1 MSPRGETRSALR
13 RALVVVALSVSV
25 PLGLVRAHASP
36 AASVERMYVLT
47 CGENRTDDVS
57 AWSPGVNVGQ
67 PRVFSNHCYL
77 IRHPKGWLLWDT
89 GNADSIAAHPDGV
102 SGAGGRLILRM
113 PKTLAS
119 QLKELGVDPL
129 AIKYL
134 ALSHTHAD
142 HTGNANLFTAATLYM
157 QEAEYD
163 AAFGPDATKYRFNPA
178 TYDKLR
184 GNPVVKLHGD
194 HDVFGDGSVVIKS
207 TPGHTIGHQALL
219 VRLPKTGPVLL
230 SGDLVHF
237 EDNWVNKRVP
247 ALNFDRE
254 QSLRTMQAIEA
265 FLAETKATLWIN
277 HDKAQS
283 ERIPKAPAYVE

>member
-1 MSPRGETRSALR
+1 MRTLR
-13 RALVVVALSVSV
+13 RALALVVISIAV
-25 PLGLVRAHASP
+25 PLVAAPAHAGP
-36 AASVERMYVLT
+36 PASVERLYVMS
-47 CGENRTDDVS
+47 CGESRTDDVS
-57 AWSPGVNVGQ
+57 SWSPGVNVGQ

-77 IRHPKGWLLWDT
+77 IRHAKGWMLWDT
-89 GNADSIAAHPDGV
+89 GNSDAIAAHPDGV
-102 SGAGGRLILRM
+102 SAAGGRLIARM

-119 QLKELGVDPL
+119 QLKELGVDP
-129 AIKYL
+129 ADITYL
-134 ALSHTHAD
+134 ALSHMHPD
-142 HTGNANLFTAATLYM
+142 HTGNANLFGAATLYM
-157 QEAEYD
+157 QEAEY
-163 AAFGPDATKYRFNPA
+163 AVAFGPDAAKHNFNPA

-247 ALNFDRE
+247 ARNFDRE

-265 FLAETKATLWIN
+265 FLAETKTTLWIN
-277 HDKAQS
+277 HDKPQS